1 MNEADALE
9 ILQAAI
15 WTIITASGP
24 AVGVAMVVGTSIAL
38 MQALTQ
44 VQELTLTFI
53 PKIVAILV
61 TISFTAT
68 FIGAQVY
75 QFTILAYSRV
85 ETGF

>member
-15 WTIITASGP
+15 WTTIIASGP
-24 AVGVAMVVGTSIAL
+24 AVAVAMVVGTSIAL

-44 VQELTLTFI
+44 VQEMTLTFI

-68 FIGAQVY
+68 FIGGQVY
-75 QFTILAYSRV
+75 QFTIMVYSRV

>member
-9 ILQAAI
+9 ILQSAI
-15 WTIITASGP
+15 WTIIVASGP
-24 AVGVAMVVGTSIAL
+24 AVGVAMVVGTAIAL

-68 FIGAQVY
+68 FMGAQVH
-75 QFTILAYSRV
+75 QFTTLVYSRV

>member
-15 WTIITASGP
+15 WTTIIASGP

-75 QFTILAYSRV
+75 QFTTLVYSRV

>member
-15 WTIITASGP
+15 WTTIIASGP

-75 QFTILAYSRV
+75 QFTILVYSRV